1 MLERYFIR
9 PETIDRIRASWIKE
23 PIEQYVAWLTER
35 GCAPRTF
42 CHRVPILRQFGE
54 FARARGASTW
64 EALPEHL
71 DAFVSAWVR
80 ERARQRGLQ
89 EPRPRFASE
98 VRRPIEQ
105 MLCLVVPG
113 FTGRGRPRRSAT
125 PFHDQVP
132 GFFAALRQECGL
144 REETVRHYGHHLA
157 RFEAYLGAHGLR
169 DLRSLSAVIVSGFLT
184 ESSPGLAKT
193 SLRDRCGVLRV
204 FLRHLHRERLL
215 PADLSGAVE
224 APNVY
229 RLAGLPRSITWDEVR
244 HVLEVVDRRTPTGKR
259 DYAMLLLLVTYGL
272 RAREVAA
279 LTLDDCDWRRERL
292 RVPERK
298 ADHSTAYPLSPLVG
312 AALLDYLQHG
322 RPKTTAR
329 HVFFRVVAPVTP
341 LGHAAVSSRAA
352 HYLRKAGVVVPRP
365 GSHILRHTC
374 VQRLV
379 DADFSLKV
387 IGDYVGHRS
396 PASTEIYSKV
406 AIEALR
412 KVALGD
418 GEEVV

>member
-1 MLERYFIR
+1 TCQAAQGNPASAPCSPRRGEAPSGMRRCSRWGTARPPPRICAAAHVRGSVPASVMWPTALRGLSFRGPSLGDWTHNGELRQRTTFIAHWAERRLSMLERYFIR

-89 EPRPRFASE
+89 EPRPRLASE

-105 MLCLVVPG
+105 MLCRVVPG

-244 HVLEVVDRRTPTGKR
+244 HVLEVVDRRTPTGQ
-259 DYAMLLLLVTYGL
+259 
-272 RAREVAA
+272 
-279 LTLDDCDWRRERL
+279 
-292 RVPERK
+292 P
-298 ADHSTAYPLSPLVG
+298 
-312 AALLDYLQHG
+312 
-322 RPKTTAR
+322 
-329 HVFFRVVAPVTP
+329 
-341 LGHAAVSSRAA
+341 
-352 HYLRKAGVVVPRP
+352 
-365 GSHILRHTC
+365 
-374 VQRLV
+374 
-379 DADFSLKV
+379 
-387 IGDYVGHRS
+387 
-396 PASTEIYSKV
+396 
-406 AIEALR
+406 
-412 KVALGD
+412 
-418 GEEVV
+418 